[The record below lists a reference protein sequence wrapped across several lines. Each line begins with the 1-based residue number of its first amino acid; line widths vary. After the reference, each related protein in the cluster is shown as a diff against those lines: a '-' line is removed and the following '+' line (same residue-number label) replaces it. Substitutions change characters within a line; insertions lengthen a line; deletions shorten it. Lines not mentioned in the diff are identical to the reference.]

1 MVPAENTEIILGH
14 RCEYTHIK
22 NQPGA
27 LADLQM
33 TFAFVPCKHY
43 LLINVEPEMVSL
55 ALRFLCYSKRVFGN
69 IFMKLSETLCRT
81 QSNI

>member
-1 MVPAENTEIILGH
+1 MIPAENTEIILGH

-27 LADLQM
+27 LADPQM

-43 LLINVEPEMVSL
+43 LLINVEP
-55 ALRFLCYSKRVFGN
+55 
-69 IFMKLSETLCRT
+69 
-81 QSNI
+81 

>member
-27 LADLQM
+27 LADPQM
-33 TFAFVPCKHY
+33 TFAFGPCKHY
-43 LLINVEPEMVSL
+43 LLIYVEPEMVSL
-55 ALRFLCYSKRVFGN
+55 GLINLGIERLFRLLLQTSFWKYSH
-69 IFMKLSETLCRT
+69 
-81 QSNI
+81 